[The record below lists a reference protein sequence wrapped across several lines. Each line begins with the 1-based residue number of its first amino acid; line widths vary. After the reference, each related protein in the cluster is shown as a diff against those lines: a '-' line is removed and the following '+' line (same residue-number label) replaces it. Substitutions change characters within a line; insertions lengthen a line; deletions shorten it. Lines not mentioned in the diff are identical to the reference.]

1 MPRGVVTKV
10 PSPTASRRSK
20 PRPRTK
26 SEAPP
31 KAATKPNPKPRP
43 NPQVVPPNRR
53 LAVIDIGSASVR
65 MLVVEVGETP
75 ATRPA
80 WRALANERVMTRLAT
95 GLAGQG
101 KLTDEAIER
110 SAKAVASCLALARNL
125 GVTSSRDV
133 YAHATAAVRDAKN
146 GAAFIDRVRE
156 VTRSW
161 GDATTRDGVHV
172 AIVSSREEGR
182 LAYLAAS
189 RHVELSKGFGVVADL
204 GGGSLEVVWSRDG
217 IVLGNHSMPI
227 GAVRMTEKF
236 GGRDGPRGAATR
248 GLEPMRRHIARAL
261 KAITVVPGD
270 RGVVLC
276 GCGGTFTT
284 LASVVLGGKHKL
296 LAPTRVTR
304 EHVAD
309 LLERVRLAWVRA
321 GGAGGNGKPMA
332 SLSAIPGL
340 PKDRHDVI
348 LAGLVAVE
356 ALLDRTG
363 ARSVVVV
370 PGGVREGHVVTLLES
385 PHIANATPHDGP
397 DPMGTVRAF
406 AGAAR
411 YEEAHSEHVTRLA
424 LSLYDS
430 LTRRGLVPRDAHE
443 RRLLEA
449 GSLLHDV
456 GQFVEYRKH
465 HKHGRD
471 MVLYAGLE
479 GTGGTG
485 RSGGAEPD
493 RERLNG
499 RATPR
504 SSSPSSS
511 TTSSK
516 FRGWTTDDVE
526 IIALLARYH
535 RKSGP
540 SPSHP
545 EFASL
550 TKARRHLV
558 ERLVG
563 ILRVAD
569 GLDRTHRQL
578 VERVRV
584 VEETRRRLV
593 LEAIPRVI
601 TRAPVPSIRV
611 RHAPQPPRP
620 ESLLAATV
628 TTPDIAEELDTA
640 RAKRGPLEQS
650 LGRTVEIT
658 GG

>member
-1 MPRGVVTKV
+1 
-10 PSPTASRRSK
+10 
-20 PRPRTK
+20 
-26 SEAPP
+26 
-31 KAATKPNPKPRP
+31 
-43 NPQVVPPNRR
+43 
-53 LAVIDIGSASVR
+53 

-75 ATRPA
+75 GVAGPA
-80 WRALANERVMTRLAT
+80 SSPSWRALANERVMTRLAT

-110 SAKAVASCLALARNL
+110 SAKAVASCLARARDL

-356 ALLDRTG
+356 ALMDRTG

-385 PHIANATPHDGP
+385 PHVANATPHDGP
-397 DPMGTVRAF
+397 DPMGAVRAF
-406 AGAAR
+406 ARAAR

-430 LTRRGLVPRDAHE
+430 LARRGLVPRDAHE

-471 MVLYAGLE
+471 MVLYAGLD
-479 GTGGTG
+479 GTGE
-485 RSGGAEPD
+485 GGAGGAGGAKSERD
-493 RERLNG
+493 RANA
-499 RATPR
+499 RA
-504 SSSPSSS
+504 SSRVSSR
-511 TTSSK
+511 
-516 FRGWTTDDVE
+516 FHAWTTDDVE
-526 IIALLARYH
+526 VIALLARYH

-628 TTPDIAEELDTA
+628 STPDIAEELDTA
-640 RAKRGPLEQS
+640 RAKRGPLEMA
-650 LGRTVEIT
+650 LGRAVEVR
-658 GG
+658 GGG